1 MLNKKLTTKDIESV
15 DPEFFNS
22 LIWIKD
28 NNLEECG
35 LELYFSADFEVLGQ
49 LTHHEL
55 KANGDNV
62 RVNEENKEEYIRLMT
77 DWRMNRGIEEQT
89 KAFLDGFNE
98 VVPLEWLHYFDER
111 ELELMLCG
119 MQEIDIDDWQRNTVY
134 RHYTRNSKQVQWFWQ
149 FVRQMDNEKR
159 ARLLQFV
166 CGTCKVPV
174 GGFAE
179 LMGKLLLQLFCMRGC
194 PATKLTWL

>member
-1 MLNKKLTTKDIESV
+1 
-15 DPEFFNS
+15 
-22 LIWIKD
+22 
-28 NNLEECG
+28 
-35 LELYFSADFEVLGQ
+35 
-49 LTHHEL
+49 
-55 KANGDNV
+55 
-62 RVNEENKEEYIRLMT
+62 MT

-149 FVRQMDNEKR
+149 VLIVGRKTAVWCVRSPDSSRSPFALLLLQFVRAMDNEKR

-179 LMGKLLLQLFCMRGC
+179 LMGKTIFSLFLSCIFSPFNFGVQIRFCVVLFFHFRRRPVMV
-194 PATKLTWL
+194 

>member
-1 MLNKKLTTKDIESV
+1 MFELFLLDEYLDVCIE
-15 DPEFFNS
+15 
-22 LIWIKD
+22 
-28 NNLEECG
+28 
-35 LELYFSADFEVLGQ
+35 ELYFNADFEVLGQ

-55 KANGDNV
+55 KPGGDAV

-119 MQEIDIDDWQRNTVY
+119 MQEIDIDDWQRNTVF

-149 FVRQMDNEKR
+149 VNINNYFNNFKIKLLISCFYKQFVRAMDNEKR

-179 LMGKLLLQLFCMRGC
+179 LMGTLRGNS
-194 PATKLTWL
+194 KH

>member
-62 RVNEENKEEYIRLMT
+62 RVNEENKEEYIRYHLLFST
-77 DWRMNRGIEEQT
+77 YLQRITVQHMN
-89 KAFLDGFNE
+89 
-98 VVPLEWLHYFDER
+98 PLNLSWFCL
-111 ELELMLCG
+111 
-119 MQEIDIDDWQRNTVY
+119 QVDD
-134 RHYTRNSKQVQWFWQ
+134 
-149 FVRQMDNEKR
+149 
-159 ARLLQFV
+159 
-166 CGTCKVPV
+166 
-174 GGFAE
+174 
-179 LMGKLLLQLFCMRGC
+179 
-194 PATKLTWL
+194 